1 MVQEEAAVPN
11 LTELV
16 AVANDINY
24 NIKQSL
30 VLVEEM
36 EGADIVFSLCSFK
49 TEFFFQKVAS

>member
-1 MVQEEAAVPN
+1 MVQEEAAIPN

-24 NIKQSL
+24 KIKQSL

-36 EGADIVFSLCSFK
+36 EGADIVFSVCSL
-49 TEFFFQKVAS
+49 